1 MHFSG
6 GKASVS
12 IFKTLFAFI
21 MVAAIAAIGAGWPS
35 HGLDSA
41 TMVNA
46 APAHSPTPTVSVT
59 TLPAMPGTPTKPP
72 ATAPATLPTTTPV
85 PLSIPAPTP
94 TPLPVSVPTAPAVG
108 VAFIPVQGEV
118 SNALALTLSD
128 LQHMKS
134 LSLTLR
140 FHTYTGVPL
149 SEILKKAQLTFPD
162 DPQTLMRKYVYIQ
175 GFNGQTAILS
185 FPEFSKQFAGQLVLL
200 AYLVDLKDVKQPGF
214 AQLVVQGDK
223 TDARFIKVARLII
236 GEAPTPH

>member
-1 MHFSG
+1 MHFLG

-12 IFKTLFAFI
+12 IFKTLFAFVTI
-21 MVAAIAAIGAGWPS
+21 AAIAAIGAGWPS
-35 HGLDSA
+35 ADLDRA
-41 TMVNA
+41 MMVSA

-72 ATAPATLPTTTPV
+72 TSTSVATPAEVPTLT
-85 PLSIPAPTP
+85 IPAPTP
-94 TPLPVSVPTAPAVG
+94 TPQPVSVPTAPAVG
-108 VAFIPVQGEV
+108 LAFIPVQGEV

-149 SEILKKAQLTFPD
+149 TEIIKKAQPTFPD
-162 DPQTLMRKYVYIQ
+162 DAQTLMRKYVYIQ
-175 GFNGQTAILS
+175 GFDGQSAILS
-185 FPEFSKQFAGQLVLL
+185 FPEFSKQFAGQLVLV

-223 TDARFIKVARLII
+223 TDARFIKIARLII